1 MIYAF
6 TDISRTRLSRWVF
19 GWLLLVI
26 LYQWCANLMISQ
38 LQSPVLLRVDLDLTY
53 WLVHLTGIGELLKSS
68 WISAFLFD
76 FVLTSLCLVTV
87 IFPKRTIFPIIT
99 GVFYLVYCVLLNS
112 YQCWHYHNLITLI
125 VLIIP
130 FCFRSLKTFSL
141 LFAGLRYFVAYIYAS
156 AALWK
161 LFRGSVFHEGQMQ
174 WLIEHN
180 YVDRLATEGYQLNF
194 LENAMFQLSN
204 YPTLSSIALI
214 IGVAMEASFIVAFFT
229 RKFDRYLIVV
239 GVVFHLIT
247 AVLVDVSFL
256 QLWILFVVFL
266 PLERV
271 FGVSLVKR
279 SELENQ

>member
-1 MIYAF
+1 MMYVF
-6 TDISRTRLSRWVF
+6 TEISRKRLTRWVF
-19 GWLLLVI
+19 GWLFLVL
-26 LYQWCANLMISQ
+26 LYQWSAHLMISQ
-38 LQSPVLLRVDLDLTY
+38 LHHPILMRVDLDFTY
-53 WLVHLTGIGELLKSS
+53 WLVHLAGIGEWLGSS
-68 WISAFLFD
+68 WYSGFMFD
-76 FVLTSLCLVTV
+76 FALTALCLVTV
-87 IFPKRTIFPIIT
+87 IFPKRIIFPIIT
-99 GVFYLVYCVLLNS
+99 GLFYLVYCVLLNS

-125 VLIIP
+125 VLIVP

-141 LFAGLRYFVAYIYAS
+141 LFAGLRYFVAYIYVS

-180 YVDRLATEGYQLNF
+180 YVDRLAVEGYQLNF

-204 YPTLSSIALI
+204 YPTLASIALI
-214 IGVAMEASFIVAFFT
+214 VGVAMEASFIVAFFT

-266 PLERV
+266 PLEKV
-271 FGVSLVKR
+271 FGASSWGQKTP
-279 SELENQ
+279 

>member
-1 MIYAF
+1 MMYEF
-6 TDISRTRLSRWVF
+6 TDISRRRLTRWVF
-19 GWLLLVI
+19 GWLFLVI
-26 LYQWCANLMISQ
+26 LYQWWSNLMICQ
-38 LQSPVLLRVDLDLTY
+38 LQAPVLMRVDLDVSY
-53 WLVHLTGIGELLKSS
+53 WLVHLTGIGELLGSS
-68 WISAFLFD
+68 WNWAFMFD
-76 FVLTSLCLVTV
+76 FTLTWLCLLPI
-87 IFPKRTIFPIIT
+87 IFPKRIIFPIIT
-99 GVFYLVYCVLLNS
+99 GLFYLVYCVLLNS

-125 VLIIP
+125 VLIVP

-161 LFRGSVFHEGQMQ
+161 LFRGSVFNEGQMQ

-180 YVDRLATEGYQLNF
+180 YVDRLAVEGYQLNF

-214 IGVAMEASFIVAFFT
+214 IGVAMEATFLVAFFT
-229 RKFDRYLIVV
+229 RKFDRYLIGI

-266 PLERV
+266 PMEKV
-271 FGVSLVKR
+271 FGVSLVK
-279 SELENQ
+279 